1 MMRQVEK
8 KFLNHSFKYKTLV
21 NEEGQALWTDDIE
34 GKFIEWIS
42 DLRSKERDLFKV
54 QYAVTNKAFHLLE
67 ELKHKLGASDE
78 SLLVRAMTITFINYI
93 DTRKG
98 HQIMKK
104 LSFYNESKNLNPLMN
119 GEVVKRNLYFSVTG
133 MRDIESYS
141 ELTGLKK
148 SVIVVN
154 AVYSV
159 LLISINED
167 EEVKRFW
174 EKEVVTQINNILKAA

>member
-1 MMRQVEK
+1 MRQVEK
-8 KFLNHSFKYKTLV
+8 KFLNQTFKYKTLV
-21 NEEGQALWTDDIE
+21 NEEGQALWTEEID

-54 QYAVTNKAFHLLE
+54 QYAVSHNAFLLLDK
-67 ELKHKLGASDE
+67 LKHKLGASDE

-104 LSFYNESKNLNPLMN
+104 LSFYNETKTSHALMD
-119 GEVVKRNLYFSVTG
+119 GEVVKKNLYFSATG

-141 ELTGLKK
+141 ELTGMKK
-148 SVIVVN
+148 SAIVAN
-154 AVYSV
+154 AIYSV

-167 EEVKRFW
+167 EEIKKFW
-174 EKEVVTQINNILKAA
+174 EKEVIGQINNILKAS

>member
-8 KFLNHSFKYKTLV
+8 KFLNQSFKYKTLV
-21 NEEGQALWTDDIE
+21 NEEGQALWTEEID
-34 GKFIEWIS
+34 GRFIEWIS

-54 QYAVTNKAFHLLE
+54 QYAVSDQAFLLLE
-67 ELKHKLGASDE
+67 KLKQKMGASDE
-78 SLLVRAMTITFINYI
+78 SLLVRAIVVTFINYI

-104 LSFYNESKNLNPLMN
+104 LAFYSETKKSNLLMDGN
-119 GEVVKRNLYFSVTG
+119 SVKRNLYFSVTG

-148 SVIVVN
+148 SAIVTN
-154 AVYSV
+154 AIYSV

-167 EEVKRFW
+167 EEIRKFW
-174 EKEVVTQINNILKAA
+174 EKEVLGQISNILKAA